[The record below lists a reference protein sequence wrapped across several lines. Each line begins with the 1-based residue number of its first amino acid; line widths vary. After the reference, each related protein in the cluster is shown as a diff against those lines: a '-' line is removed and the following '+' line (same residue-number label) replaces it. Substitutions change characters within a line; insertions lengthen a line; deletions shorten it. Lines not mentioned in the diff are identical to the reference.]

1 MHSLIF
7 YIFYIPSDFILRS
20 TVLSFQ
26 IFFYLTSLETL
37 VIVDEYSSL
46 LRYVVMEIRK
56 KLIDALEESVA
67 SIFRGLILLRY

>member
-1 MHSLIF
+1 
-7 YIFYIPSDFILRS
+7 
-20 TVLSFQ
+20 LSFQ

-56 KLIDALEESVA
+56 KLIDAVEESVA